1 MFESRYNLGF
11 TAGALLYRDSVLLA
25 KLYLETNDWDA
36 VRKQVLEHNLL
47 QIRTLAAQR
56 RIYSETY
63 TRIKLL
69 SEEAISIIAKSNRD
83 DQVQVIWYA
92 ICKKYHFI
100 RDFAIDVVGYK
111 ISNHDNEL
119 SMADFNLFFNNK
131 AIQHDELNNIST
143 QSKNKLTKN
152 LFKMLRDTGILS
164 VDNKLK
170 AMIVSTQVKQTV
182 SRDTDFPLSIFPG
195 IS

>member
-1 MFESRYNLGF
+1 MTEPKYNLGF

-25 KLYLETNDWDA
+25 KLYIETKDWDA

-63 TRIKLL
+63 TRIKLISDEAL
-69 SEEAISIIAKSNRD
+69 SMIANGNRD
-83 DQVQVIWYA
+83 EQVQVIWYA

-100 RDFAIDVVGYK
+100 RDFAIDVIGYK
-111 ISNHDNEL
+111 MSNYDNEL
-119 SMADFNLFFNNK
+119 SDADFNIFYNNK
-131 AIQHDELNNIST
+131 AIQHDELNTISS

-152 LFKMLRDTGILS
+152 LFKMLRDAGILTIENTIKPIMVAQHVQQILNADS
-164 VDNKLK
+164 AV
-170 AMIVSTQVKQTV
+170 
-182 SRDTDFPLSIFPG
+182 PLTIYPQQR
-195 IS
+195 